1 MKRHIT
7 AAIMALLCLGIFCAC
22 SHMEDKGRVPVLS
35 DQPQTAPAEE
45 KITVLT
51 PLGSPPS
58 ILLKSMAPRLD
69 TLEGKTIYVVDNVYP
84 GSDLLLTEMAA
95 WFEREMPKTKA
106 LYKRK
111 QAAMGGFEGID
122 ELLELLENKVNEV
135 KRDQLNYKVEKD
147 LLKETYSSN

>member
-7 AAIMALLCLGIFCAC
+7 AAVMALLCLGFFGNVSSLNSQAQAA
-22 SHMEDKGRVPVLS
+22 S
-35 DQPQTAPAEE
+35 AEE

-51 PLGSPPS
+51 PLGNPPS
-58 ILLKSMAPRLD
+58 IKLKTMAPRLD

-84 GSDLLLTEMAA
+84 GSDLLLTELAA
-95 WFEREMPKTKA
+95 WFEREMPNTKA

-122 ELLELLENKVNEV
+122 QALWAEIK
-135 KRDQLNYKVEKD
+135 EKAD
-147 LLKETYSSN
+147 AVIIGLGH